1 MFCLSS
7 RPTWLVFPL
16 LFVGNTS
23 SPVAKVGV
31 RLRGGGEGGLGWLST
46 SGGPLLPV
54 LCDALGIPPSL
65 HLLPAAAGM
74 QTEMWKKSEPGA
86 LSAQA

>member
-7 RPTWLVFPL
+7 RPTWLVFPP

-31 RLRGGGEGGLGWLST
+31 RLRGGGVGVVEHLGGAPAPGAMWRIRNSPKSSSPT
-46 SGGPLLPV
+46 SGGG
-54 LCDALGIPPSL
+54 DANRDV
-65 HLLPAAAGM
+65 
-74 QTEMWKKSEPGA
+74 KKSEPGA

>member
-31 RLRGGGEGGLGWLST
+31 RLRGGGLGWLST
-46 SGGPLLPV
+46 SGGPLFLV

-74 QTEMWKKSEPGA
+74 QTEM
-86 LSAQA
+86 